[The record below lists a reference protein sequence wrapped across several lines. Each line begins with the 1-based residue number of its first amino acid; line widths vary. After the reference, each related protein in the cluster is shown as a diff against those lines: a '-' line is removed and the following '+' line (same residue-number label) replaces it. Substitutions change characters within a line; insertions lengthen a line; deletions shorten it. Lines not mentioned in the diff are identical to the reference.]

1 MEEVYDLLAK
11 GGWLMVPILFC
22 SVVVLAVLI
31 ERLWFLRR
39 ERVLPTGLLD
49 KVRELI
55 ASSRLNEAQSLCEGN
70 DSSLGA
76 VLSAGLG
83 QAGKPREVIGE
94 ALQEAGR
101 LEAAALERFVGVV
114 GTIAAIAPL
123 LGLLGTVTGMIK
135 IFQRVTTEGVG
146 DPRML
151 AGGIWE
157 ALITTAAGL
166 TVAIPAYVAYRYL
179 LSRADALV
187 LEIENGATTVLRGIT
202 EVPAAGNDEEA

>member
-1 MEEVYDLLAK
+1 MEEVYELLAK
-11 GGWLMVPILFC
+11 GGWLMIPILLC
-22 SVVVLAVLI
+22 SVIVLGVLL
-31 ERLWFLRR
+31 ERLWSLRR
-39 ERVLPTGLLD
+39 DRVVPDGLLARI
-49 KVRELI
+49 REL
-55 ASSRLNEAQSLCEGN
+55 AGKGKLTEAVSVCEGN
-70 DSSLGA
+70 ESSLAA
-76 VLSAGLG
+76 VLAAGLQRFDKG
-83 QAGKPREVIGE
+83 REAMSE
-94 ALQEAGR
+94 ALQDAGR
-101 LEAAALERFVGVV
+101 QEAAHLERFVAVV

-179 LSRADALV
+179 LARADGLV
-187 LEIENGATTVLRGIT
+187 LEMEQSATTVIKL
-202 EVPAAGNDEEA
+202 AEEAQEERG